1 MKVSEYDMVVETSV
15 GQQATACGQCRRT
28 ANDCGDP
35 WAAGDK
41 M

>member
-1 MKVSEYDMVVETSV
+1 MKVSKYDMVVETSA
-15 GQQATACGQCRRT
+15 GQQATGGQCQRT